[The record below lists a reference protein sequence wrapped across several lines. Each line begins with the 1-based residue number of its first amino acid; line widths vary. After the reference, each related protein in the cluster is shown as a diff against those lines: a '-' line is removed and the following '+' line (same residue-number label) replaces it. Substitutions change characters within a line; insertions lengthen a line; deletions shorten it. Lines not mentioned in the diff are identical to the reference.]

1 MKEKFLHKLN
11 WRNIIIFYKLKKVK
25 TNDSGG
31 GIMAS
36 TCIAMM
42 VVAMVLC

>member
-25 TNDSGG
+25 TNDGG